1 MFDGPSRSERAAR
14 AAILD
19 ERGPAWYR
27 SLYWRAAI
35 SLIALIAVLLAAE
48 ATTLPRLAPKGGALP
63 RDPSQMALLVASDV
77 SAALKVS
84 KDLDLRQHLRDE
96 YGHFYQTILVV
107 LRGRPHR
114 SESRRHRAAGA
125 RVPRSAPSNAAGA
138 GGSRFFGRGAPHP
151 TAVAVRTSRMVAT
164 VRRPRG
170 AATLRHRPQG
180 PPR

>member
-19 ERGPAWYR
+19 ERDPLWYR

-48 ATTLPRLAPKGGALP
+48 ATLFLWLAPKGGALP

-107 LRGRPHR
+107 LPDGRIEANHDDIEPQALEAASAPFERRGR
-114 SESRRHRAAGA
+114 
-125 RVPRSAPSNAAGA
+125 
-138 GGSRFFGRGAPHP
+138 GGSRFFGRG
-151 TAVAVRTSRMVAT
+151 
-164 VRRPRG
+164 
-170 AATLRHRPQG
+170 G
-180 PPR
+180 PPPDGGGGPPPPDGRDGPPPEGRGDAPPSASGP